1 MRLIGKKKFVL
12 LAFIIL
18 MGCLLALWYF
28 LPKTQTINTQKMAAN
43 SLTTSLDQKSII
55 TPSFTPLEDSS
66 SSDYVFSNPDQ
77 TLPSTV
83 KGDSRKVKLFR
94 LKESSSGF
102 FPSSIV
108 IHRTDTVRFEFTALD
123 GDYDLAIAPPIG
135 AYIAAAKGGSTLF
148 GFDARSIPPG
158 VYIFVCQKLCPP
170 QHPQGTLVI
179 Q

>member
-1 MRLIGKKKFVL
+1 MVNSS
-12 LAFIIL
+12 AQIIN
-18 MGCLLALWYF
+18 
-28 LPKTQTINTQKMAAN
+28 QI
-43 SLTTSLDQKSII
+43 SSS
-55 TPSFTPLEDSS
+55 TPSFTPLENTS
-66 SSDYVFSNPDQ
+66 SSDYVFSNPDEM
-77 TLPSTV
+77 LPSTV
-83 KGDSRKVKLFR
+83 KEDTRKVKLFY

-102 FPSSIV
+102 SPSTLV
-108 IHRTDTVRFEFTALD
+108 VRKTDTIRLQFTAVD

-158 VYIFVCQKLCPP
+158 IYTFVCEKLCPP